1 MNTFFLVSGFYQ
13 DGSCSSNNL
22 YAFSF
27 KPFPSCSTAPSTILN
42 GTCEFT
48 GGKQLLNYYTTNLC
62 ANQDYDFLGQ
72 LTQSLAGQ
80 DYIMIQS
87 FENDSKCSNPAK
99 ISNYFAL
106 TFNKGLY
113 LAQVPIENW
122 NPDGLQLARVTG
134 DVTKVS
140 LRGRDGKEIKALPVN
155 TCVSVGSGSYI
166 LAFPDNL
173 NGVRT
178 TSTTV
183 SITVSAPTTSVL
195 ATVLASVTS
204 IGASYVAAS
213 STISLRAPNS
223 DQKPATTTRNILS
236 GASTSSIA
244 LIIVALFVALLV

>member
-1 MNTFFLVSGFYQ
+1 
-13 DGSCSSNNL
+13 
-22 YAFSF
+22 
-27 KPFPSCSTAPSTILN
+27 
-42 GTCEFT
+42 
-48 GGKQLLNYYTTNLC
+48 
-62 ANQDYDFLGQ
+62 
-72 LTQSLAGQ
+72 
-80 DYIMIQS
+80 MIQS

-140 LRGRDGKEIKALPVN
+140 LRVVMGRKSRL
-155 TCVSVGSGSYI
+155 C
-166 LAFPDNL
+166 
-173 NGVRT
+173 R
-178 TSTTV
+178 
-183 SITVSAPTTSVL
+183 VL

-244 LIIVALFVALLV
+244 LVIVALFVALLV